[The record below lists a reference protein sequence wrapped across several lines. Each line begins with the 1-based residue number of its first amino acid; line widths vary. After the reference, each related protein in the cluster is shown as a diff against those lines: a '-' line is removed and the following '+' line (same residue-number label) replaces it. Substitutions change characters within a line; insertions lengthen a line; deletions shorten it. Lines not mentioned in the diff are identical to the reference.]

1 MSLSNAYPTFIQSS
15 LTFIQPLFNHHPHH
29 KKMPGQLQ
37 DVENFESNCETDLF
51 LEKWEEELPSMPKHQ
66 WSSFIRTCVKKMKHQ
81 EATKFAY
88 FETKFK
94 KQIEERNAKLN
105 SLSLINY
112 GSCSRN
118 LGKCIQCSF
127 HHPPTK
133 TRACYTVRTER
144 HEGNTEKDR
153 ECVNNRNTWLY
164 NYSQMIGQ
172 INDSASIKKSVPL
185 QWLCLFIWR

>member
-1 MSLSNAYPTFIQSS
+1 
-15 LTFIQPLFNHHPHH
+15 
-29 KKMPGQLQ
+29 MPGQLQ

-51 LEKWEEELPSMPKHQ
+51 LEKWEEELPSNLYFKCIKISHLFKSWIGMPKHQ

-118 LGKCIQCSF
+118 LGKCIQVCQLLSFTRDCSL
-127 HHPPTK
+127 
-133 TRACYTVRTER
+133 TE
-144 HEGNTEKDR
+144 
-153 ECVNNRNTWLY
+153 
-164 NYSQMIGQ
+164 
-172 INDSASIKKSVPL
+172 
-185 QWLCLFIWR
+185 